1 MQPSS
6 SNANLVQATEEITS
20 EPKESSCE
28 IKVATT
34 KQIIC
39 AMTSSLNNFMANSK
53 GKLRNKHRKNLRV
66 DFRWDA
72 IEMKEV
78 EHMVGSQNERPLSL
92 GERSS

>member
-1 MQPSS
+1 MK
-6 SNANLVQATEEITS
+6 ATEEVTS
-20 EPKESSCE
+20 VPKESSCE
-28 IKVATT
+28 IKVATI

-53 GKLRNKHRKNLRV
+53 GKLRNKLRKNLR
-66 DFRWDA
+66 DFRWNA